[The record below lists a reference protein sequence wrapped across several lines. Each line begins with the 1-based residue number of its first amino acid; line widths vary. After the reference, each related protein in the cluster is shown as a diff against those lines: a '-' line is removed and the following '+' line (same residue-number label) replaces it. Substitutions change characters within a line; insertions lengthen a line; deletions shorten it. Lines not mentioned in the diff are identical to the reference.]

1 MTPLPRKI
9 LLEQIAPKVL
19 HMERGLE
26 AYLTGDKTM
35 LLYNILDNHQT
46 RSYDQAVA
54 VLEDLLAMPG
64 HEEAAAHYSARK
76 K

>member
-1 MTPLPRKI
+1 
-9 LLEQIAPKVL
+9 
-19 HMERGLE
+19 MERGLL
-26 AYLTGDKTM
+26 AYLTGDKSI
-35 LLYNILDNHQT
+35 LLYNVLENHQT

-64 HEEAAAHYSARK
+64 HEEAAAHYSGRK